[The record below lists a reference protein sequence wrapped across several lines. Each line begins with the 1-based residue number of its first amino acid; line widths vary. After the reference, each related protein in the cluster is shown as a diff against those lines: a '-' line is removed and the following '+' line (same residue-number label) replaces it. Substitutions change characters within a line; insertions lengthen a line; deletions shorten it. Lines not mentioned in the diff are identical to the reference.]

1 MEPRISFRHVSCFLA
16 IARERNLGRAAERL
30 NLSQPAVSKTLTE
43 LESLANARLV
53 ERGRHGARLT
63 PAGEHFLRHAV
74 GVAQAME
81 QAAAAL
87 QGHTAPPARILTLGA
102 LPTVAS
108 GLLPDALV
116 RLRALHPQTGVR
128 LHTATNQPLL
138 SALKAGQLDC
148 VIGRMAEP
156 AMMQGLSFELLYA
169 EPLVMAVRP
178 QHPLL
183 RDRTASPQA
192 VLEYPLVVAPA
203 GTVPRLHTDTYFDAH
218 ALHVPA
224 NCTETLSVSVARLLV
239 RRSDA
244 VWITPAFAARDDL
257 TRGEL
262 AGLPLTLANAEE
274 PVGLLRRSASEP
286 SEAVEALAEIL
297 RELTRAGALTGK
309 ARTKT
314 SGKRASASASASAS
328 CYLIVAQTPAL
339 IARSSNSARA

>member
-1 MEPRISFRHVSCFLA
+1 METRISFRHVSCFLA

-30 NLSQPAVSKTLTE
+30 NLTQPAVSKTLNE
-43 LESLANARLV
+43 LESLANVRLV

-81 QAAAAL
+81 SAAAAL
-87 QGHTAPPARILTLGA
+87 QGPTAPPVRILTLGA

-108 GLLPDALV
+108 GVLPDALV
-116 RLRALHPQTGVR
+116 RLREQHPQTGVR

-148 VIGRMAEP
+148 VVGRMAEP

-178 QHPLL
+178 RHPLL
-183 RDRTASPQA
+183 GTHAASPQA
-192 VLEYPLVVAPA
+192 VLEFPLVVAPA
-203 GTVPRLHTDTYFDAH
+203 GTVPRLHTDAFFDAH

-224 NCTETLSVSVARLLV
+224 NCTETLSVSVARLLA

-244 VWITPAFAARDDL
+244 VWITPAFTARDDL
-257 TRGEL
+257 ARGEL
-262 AGLPLTLANAEE
+262 VKLPLAIPNAEE
-274 PVGLLRRSASEP
+274 PVGLLRRSSGEP
-286 SEAVEALAEIL
+286 SDAVEALAEIL
-297 RELTRAGALTGK
+297 RELTRADAPTGK
-309 ARTKT
+309 TRTAR
-314 SGKRASASASASAS
+314 SAKRAPASR
-328 CYLIVAQTPAL
+328 T
-339 IARSSNSARA
+339 RKR